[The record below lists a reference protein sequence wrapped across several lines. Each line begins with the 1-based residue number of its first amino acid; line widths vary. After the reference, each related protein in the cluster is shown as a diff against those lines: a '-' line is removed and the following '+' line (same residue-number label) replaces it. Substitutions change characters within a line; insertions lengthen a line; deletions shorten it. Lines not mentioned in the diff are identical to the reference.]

1 LSCGISGTGETP
13 KGAKRQEAHRL
24 PRGKRAPGAEINHS
38 QKQQGLRKQPRIK
51 RKPFIRHK
59 MKKGTKHMHMRL
71 TQRAAYAY
79 FFIMELYVSTFSEI
93 GKE

>member
-1 LSCGISGTGETP
+1 MVQAPRRLTARPAESEHPET
-13 KGAKRQEAHRL
+13 
-24 PRGKRAPGAEINHS
+24 EINAF
-38 QKQQGLRKQPRIK
+38 QEQQGLRKQPRIK
-51 RKPFIRHK
+51 RKAFIRHK

-79 FFIMELYVSTFSEI
+79 FFIMELYVSTFSEL